1 MSFFKVI
8 IVNKQKNIDEWW
20 SLLYIYF
27 IRLRKFLS
35 YRERKC
41 VLTPL
46 FMRFYR
52 IQQKN
57 TKC

>member
-27 IRLRKFLS
+27 IILRKFLS
-35 YRERKC
+35 RRERKC
-41 VLTPL
+41 ALTPL
-46 FMRFYR
+46 FMRF
-52 IQQKN
+52 
-57 TKC
+57 